1 MALRIV
7 LMGTGEF
14 ALPSFQTLIQSPH
27 NIVGLV
33 TQPDRTG
40 RGHHRHVNKLKEFAL
55 STDIP
60 VFQPEK
66 VNQPESLATL
76 EDWKADLFV
85 IAAYGQI
92 LSKKLLSIP
101 RLGAINIHGSL
112 LPKFRGAAPVQ
123 FAVLTGEAETGVS
136 IFRIEP
142 KLDSGPLLGTVATEI
157 GSEETS
163 GELHDRLAILAAPLT
178 LDVVNQLDTGT
189 AQETNQDPDLVTFA
203 PKIEK
208 AQGWIDWT
216 RKSEEIGWHV
226 RGMQPWPMPVTMF
239 QRPEKA
245 DLRVSILRV
254 QPIREDDH
262 GHLTSLN
269 PGELRII
276 DDRLLVKTGD
286 SGLEVLE
293 LQPAGKRPMPSDAF
307 ARGNDLTDAR
317 FIKPDA

>member
-1 MALRIV
+1 MALRIA

-14 ALPSFQTLIQSPH
+14 ALPSFQTLIESQH
-27 NIVGLV
+27 EIVGLV

-40 RGHHRHVNKLKEFAL
+40 RGHHRHVIKLKEFAVAA
-55 STDIP
+55 DVP

-66 VNQPESLATL
+66 VNQPEALAQL
-76 EDWKADLFV
+76 EDWNADLFV
-85 IAAYGQI
+85 VAAYGQI

-101 RLGAINIHGSL
+101 RLSAINIHGSL

-123 FAVLTGEAETGVS
+123 FAVLTGETETGVS

-142 KLDSGPLLGTVATEI
+142 KLDSGPLLGTVATPI
-157 GSEETS
+157 GPQETS

-178 LDVVNQLDTGT
+178 LNVVDQLDAGT
-189 AQETNQDPDLVTFA
+189 AQETVQDADLVTFA

-208 AQGWIDWT
+208 VQGWIDWT

-226 RGMQPWPMPVTMF
+226 RGMQPWPMAVTHF
-239 QRPEKA
+239 QRPDKA
-245 DLRVSILRV
+245 DLRISILRV
-254 QPIREDDH
+254 QPAREEDQK
-262 GHLTSLN
+262 HLSSLN
-269 PGELRII
+269 PGDLRII

-286 SGLEVLE
+286 SSLEVLE

-317 FIKPDA
+317 FVNPDA